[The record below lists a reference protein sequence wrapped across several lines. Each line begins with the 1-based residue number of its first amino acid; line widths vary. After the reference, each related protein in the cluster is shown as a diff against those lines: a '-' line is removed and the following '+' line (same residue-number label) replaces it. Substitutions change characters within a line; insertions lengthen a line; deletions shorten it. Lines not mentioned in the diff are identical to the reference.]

1 MLSLHRTR
9 EPIPAGKGRALI
21 DILLL
26 VISLAV
32 RVYFWI
38 IIVTVVLSWLI
49 GLNIVNGYRPEVRAI
64 QRVCYQLTEP
74 LLRPIRE
81 RLPPMGG
88 LDLSPLVLLLGMEVA
103 HILLV
108 KMLTGTMV

>member
-1 MLSLHRTR
+1 M
-9 EPIPAGKGRALI
+9 I

-64 QRVCYQLTEP
+64 QKVCHQLTEP

-108 KMLTGTMV
+108 KMLTGTMI

>member
-1 MLSLHRTR
+1 M
-9 EPIPAGKGRALI
+9 I

-26 VISLAV
+26 VLSLAV
-32 RVYFWI
+32 RVYFWV

-49 GLNIVNGYRPEVRAI
+49 GLNIVNGHRPEVRAI
-64 QRVCYQLTEP
+64 QRVCHQMTEP

-81 RLPPMGG
+81 RIPPMGG
-88 LDLSPLVLLLGMEVA
+88 LDLSPLILLLGMEVA

-108 KMLTGTMV
+108 KVLTGTMV

>member
-1 MLSLHRTR
+1 MPGNPG
-9 EPIPAGKGRALI
+9 PIPAGRGRALI
-21 DILLL
+21 DIILL
-26 VISLAV
+26 VVSLAV

-64 QRVCYQLTEP
+64 QRVCHQLTEP

-81 RLPPMGG
+81 RVPPFGG
-88 LDLSPLVLLLGMEVA
+88 LDLSPLILLLGMEVA

-108 KMLTGTMV
+108 KALTGTLV

>member
-1 MLSLHRTR
+1 M
-9 EPIPAGKGRALI
+9 I

-32 RVYFWI
+32 RVYFWVI
-38 IIVTVVLSWLI
+38 IISVVLSWLI

-64 QRVCYQLTEP
+64 QKVCHQLTEP

>member
-1 MLSLHRTR
+1 
-9 EPIPAGKGRALI
+9 LI

-32 RVYFWI
+32 RVYFWVI
-38 IIVTVVLSWLI
+38 IITVVLSWLI

-64 QRVCYQLTEP
+64 QKVCHQMTEP

-81 RLPPMGG
+81 RIPPMGG
-88 LDLSPLVLLLGMEVA
+88 LDLSPLILLLGMEVA

-108 KMLTGTMV
+108 KLLTGTMV